1 MSFDCPH
8 CGLHNT
14 ELQSAG
20 EIQQHGSKHM
30 LRIDKIE
37 DLQREVL
44 KGEHAT
50 FRIDNLDVEAPPG
63 PGRIS
68 NVEGFLSKIREDLEK
83 DQDARKEQAPEQYEI
98 IGRIMTRLEK
108 MLEGQDF
115 PIVIVVDDPSGN
127 SKIQPSPLDGTGKYK
142 ATDYKRTPEQ
152 NAMLGLAPN
161 DAEPEATDLAPEDED
176 TDIVEGKAYTLPTDC
191 PGCTRPA
198 AVNMTMIS
206 IPYFKQ
212 VVVSAVSCQ
221 HCGYKSNEVRTGGEV
236 PELGKRITLKVKNAE
251 DMKRDILKS
260 ESCLLKVPECSLE
273 LVPGTMGGRF
283 TTVEGLLTQVR
294 NDLHSSIF
302 DVDYGRETSGD
313 SMEGDQKAAW
323 NTFFKQLDLAI
334 QAEFEYTIVLEDPL
348 AGSYVQSYTAPDP
361 DPQIQTEDYQR
372 TEDEEEELGLTDM
385 RTKQNDKG
393 EYVREQIGDLQT
405 TEPS

>member
-14 ELQSAG
+14 ELQPAG
-20 EIQQHGSKHM
+20 EIQPHGSKHM
-30 LRIDKIE
+30 LRVDKIE
-37 DLQREVL
+37 DMQREVL
-44 KGEHAT
+44 KGENAS
-50 FRIDNLDVEAPPG
+50 FRIDNLDLEAPAG

-68 NVEGFLSKIREDLEK
+68 NIEGFLSKIKEDLEK
-83 DQDARKEQAPEQYEI
+83 DQNLRKEKALEPFEI
-98 IGRIMTRLEK
+98 IDGIISRLGK
-108 MLEGQDF
+108 MLDGQDL

-142 ATDYKRTPEQ
+142 ITEYKRTPEQ
-152 NAMLGLAPN
+152 NAALGLAPYER
-161 DAEPEATDLAPEDED
+161 DVDEEQGPDEEDPN
-176 TDIVEGKAYTLPTDC
+176 IVEGKAYTLPTDC
-191 PGCTRPA
+191 PGCMKPA

-221 HCGYKSNEVRTGGEV
+221 HCGYRSSEVRTGGEV

-294 NDLHSSIF
+294 DDLHSSIF
-302 DVDYGRETSGD
+302 DVDYGEKVGGD
-313 SMEGDQKAAW
+313 TMEENQGNAW
-323 NTFFKQLDLAI
+323 ATFFDKLGSAI
-334 QAEFEYTIVLEDPL
+334 KAEFEYTIILEDPL
-348 AGSYVQSYTAPDP
+348 ASSYVQSYTAPDP

-372 TEDEEEELGLTDM
+372 TEDEEEELGLRDM
-385 RTKQNDKG
+385 RTHRNEDG
-393 EYVREQIGDLQT
+393 EYVREDVSTPQIKDN
-405 TEPS
+405 S